1 VLLVRDRFVIR
12 APLEIYRR
20 KLSCHESRKHED
32 ITLHE
37 GFLGTAAPLYVDLV
51 LLLELAMGLGL
62 LAGAIFARMRKF
74 QAHARCQSAVVL
86 LNAAVIAL
94 VMLPSMRRHVFPR
107 IPLKLGKSFYAMATA
122 HAALGAVVECAAFY
136 ILLAAGTTLMP
147 EKLRLTRY
155 KLWMRTVL
163 VAWWVAI
170 LLGVATYARWYIPNS
185 FRR

>member
-1 VLLVRDRFVIR
+1 
-12 APLEIYRR
+12 
-20 KLSCHESRKHED
+20 
-32 ITLHE
+32 LHE
-37 GFLGTAAPLYVDLV
+37 GFLGTAAPLYIDLI

-62 LAGAIFARMRKF
+62 LAGAIFAHIRKF
-74 QAHARCQSAVVL
+74 QAHAWCQSVIVL

-94 VMLPSMRRHVFPR
+94 VMLPSFRRNVSPR

-122 HAALGAVVECAAFY
+122 HAALGSIVECAALY

-147 EKLRLTRY
+147 EKLRLIRY

-163 VAWWVAI
+163 VGWWVVI
-170 LLGVATYARWYIPNS
+170 LLGVTIYARWYIPNL